1 MSRPAAGVTGPEVFA
16 GLFVADYAAA
26 RPCYER
32 LLGSE
37 PAFLASDTEAVWQL
51 GDHRWLYIK
60 EHSGHA
66 GHGEVTIFPEDLD
79 AAADGAAARG
89 VVPARR
95 EDYPGGVRKIVYRD
109 ADGNEIGFGGA

>member
-1 MSRPAAGVTGPEVFA
+1 VTGPELFA
-16 GLFVADYAAA
+16 GLFVGDYAAA
-26 RPCYER
+26 RAWYER

-60 EHSGHA
+60 EHAGHA

-79 AAADGAAARG
+79 GAVRGAAERG
-89 VVPARR
+89 VEPARQ
-95 EDYPGGVRKIVYRD
+95 EDYPGGVRKIVFRD
-109 ADGNEIGFGGA
+109 ADGNEIGFGGG